1 MLPDNVQ
8 DFPSAS
14 PSGKRRSGNG
24 NSGNGRLRLVELAVE
39 RIDERMK
46 HMPTKE
52 DLQEIKTLISD
63 RESAMLKWLI
73 GIVAVSLIAV
83 LVALIRTFFD

>member
-1 MLPDNVQ
+1 M
-8 DFPSAS
+8 
-14 PSGKRRSGNG
+14 
-24 NSGNGRLRLVELAVE
+24 ELAVG

-52 DLQEIKTLISD
+52 GLQEIKTLISD

-83 LVALIRTFFD
+83 LVALIRTFLD